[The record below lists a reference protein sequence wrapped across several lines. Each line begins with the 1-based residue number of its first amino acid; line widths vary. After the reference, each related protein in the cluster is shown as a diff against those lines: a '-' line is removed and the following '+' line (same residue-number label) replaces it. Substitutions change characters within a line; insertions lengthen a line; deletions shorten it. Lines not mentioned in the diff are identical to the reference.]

1 MPNGQE
7 TDALGDPSEPQVDV
21 WVTDPEEAPL
31 EPGPANEARTDATN
45 DQAPNVPFGAT
56 PVPATDLRVPPRGA
70 AIPDSEPLIDARD
83 LPPLPPLP
91 QTPSS
96 DHLQPASAEDLARWQ
111 TVIADYE
118 REAKAIGNEPHAAS
132 LYVEI
137 GRVWEEQLNKPRNA
151 AMAYQ
156 RAFHLNARDPAVLHA
171 SRRLF
176 TEVGNWG
183 MVVQILQAEIDGT
196 DRPEKKSTLLAEK
209 GTILEE
215 KLRNVEE
222 AQKAFRDALDI
233 WSAEPLAINALERL
247 HLFRREYQQLYIVYQ
262 RALSVAVKPERRM
275 PLLIAAA
282 QLAEDRLDDPN
293 AALAYYGEILELD
306 RKNGIALAA
315 LRRLT
320 QQTERWDDFVGVMTL
335 SAETAENPADAAQML
350 LSAAKVQH
358 ERMHVTDRA
367 LLLLL
372 KALEYAPEDLTVL
385 REIEWL
391 YEQNQRFDEV
401 VKVLRREAEVTTEA
415 RDRVP
420 ILFKLGTVLED
431 HLKLPEEAV
440 PIFEEAV
447 HLMPSYVPAKQAL
460 GRLYEKTAR
469 WQQLAQLFEME
480 VRLEEDL
487 GVKVS
492 KLFKL
497 AEILDGKLGRQEEAI
512 KSLSELLFIKP
523 DYMPARKYLERLLQ
537 KREAWADL
545 IALYEQEIG
554 LTEDR
559 DQRVFL
565 LDRIGLMSEEKLN
578 DPARASAAY
587 QRILEIVP
595 GHLHAIRT
603 LARIATKQEQWAE
616 VLRMHELEVEA
627 SEDQKEIVAL
637 LHRAGA
643 ITEEKLGDVTSA
655 VRFYEK
661 VLALSPTYLPALGS
675 LGRLYHQQ
683 SRWEDL
689 VHMFR
694 KEIEVS
700 KSAEQTVALLFR
712 IADVLVDRVKDDL
725 RAAKVYEEILEN
737 DRENLAA
744 LRALSEIHARSGDN
758 ERLVE
763 VLLRE
768 ATTLKDTKE
777 RASTLFK
784 VAEICE
790 EKLGRTDRAA
800 EAYQEALRLGH
811 SHDAAIRALVRIYS
825 TEGMWNALSR
835 ALKTALE
842 HSNDDAARAAIL
854 VRSAEV
860 AGDKLGNLDAAA
872 EFLEQAHTM
881 QPTNVTV
888 LAQLERVSVARR
900 DWVRAIHVAEIL
912 AAHETDPRLYAAR
925 QIRIATVKETQLDPP
940 QSGAEH
946 YRLALGMVPDHP
958 VALRALEIAYRR
970 AGSWDGLAAFYQR
983 EAMVTRDPVRRV
995 NLYCRAGDIVEHR
1008 LRRDDVALKSYVAAL
1023 EVSPTHLPALRGRRR
1038 IAERAGDAAT
1048 SLECIQR
1055 EGELT
1060 ADRERARELLFEAGQ
1075 LYQDK
1080 FKNVQKAI
1088 ETYEAVLARAPTHS
1102 GAFQRLEAIYAE
1114 HQAWAPLLDLLRR
1127 RAQSVDSVEEQAR
1140 HYVTAGTIAQDKLGQ
1155 APLAID
1161 LYREVLARERMNPI
1175 ALVRLG
1181 PLLFAQQDWD
1191 AAIDV
1196 FHKTLAVSKEPGVL
1210 LLAFKSLGIIYQEHR
1225 QDLVKCVQS
1234 FQAAIAAAP
1243 HDTECLQRLAAVYK
1257 EAQDW
1262 SSAINVLLRLVEV
1275 DQDLAARVRTL
1286 LELAQIYEIGGHD
1299 RHNAI
1304 LAHRKALE
1312 LDPTNQT
1319 AIMRLSDLL
1328 EKEQDWQAL
1337 TEVTAQYVRLLSPD
1351 QKDKAAPLHLKM
1363 ADVYENKLRDDAR
1376 AINALSHALQ
1386 AEPDNVVA
1394 LERLAALYSKSPDT
1408 FPHAVDMHRR
1418 LLKQDPFRIPS
1429 YHAMHQMFLR
1439 RGEHDKAFVVA
1450 EILVFLHG
1458 QQQDEELYF
1467 HEHKDKVAARA
1478 ERALSQEDHERLV
1491 THPLE
1496 RGPVRLM
1503 MEVLGLELPKIF
1515 AVDLTKYDIKKE
1527 DRHGPKSD
1535 LPLRKIADEIQK
1547 TLGVG
1552 PLGAPPYELCICKR
1566 TDVGFALESSN
1577 PPALIVGV
1585 SMQRRQERDQRFQIA
1600 RHLERLKSG
1609 HHIADQLPNK
1619 DLEAL
1624 VFSVVRLADPNAHVP
1639 TDPASLDAMQRRVLK
1654 ALSSRGKRM
1663 LEDMRAQ
1670 LATLRFDATR
1680 YRGAGVLTALR
1691 AGLVIT
1697 NDIEVAVRNVAK
1709 EHPEIKAVF
1718 ADAKGAASTIG
1729 RIPEV
1734 RELLSY
1740 AISEEYFATRAK
1752 LGFSIQ
1758 S

>member
-1 MPNGQE
+1 MSNGQE
-7 TDALGDPSEPQVDV
+7 TDVLDPNEPQVDV
-21 WVTDPEEAPL
+21 WVNEPEDPA
-31 EPGPANEARTDATN
+31 EPSANAQNARDSA
-45 DQAPNVPFGAT
+45 VPFSAT
-56 PVPATDLRVPPRGA
+56 PAVDLSLPSPTGA
-70 AIPDSEPLIDARD
+70 ALGADAEPVIDGRD
-83 LPPLPPLP
+83 LPPLLAIPHQPSTDLLEAP
-91 QTPSS
+91 TP
-96 DHLQPASAEDLARWQ
+96 DEMARWQ
-111 TVIADYE
+111 AVIADYE

-156 RAFHLNARDPAVLHA
+156 RAFHLNARDPSVLHA

-183 MVVQILQAEIDGT
+183 MVVQILQAEIEGT
-196 DRPEKKSTLLAEK
+196 DRPEKKATLLAEK

-215 KLRNVEE
+215 KLRNIEE
-222 AQKAFRDALDI
+222 AQKAYRDALDV

-247 HLFRREYQQLYIVYQ
+247 HLFRKEYPQLYLVYQ
-262 RALSVAVKPERRM
+262 RALQVATKSDRRL

-282 QLAEDRLDDPN
+282 QLAEDRLEDAN
-293 AALAYYGEILELD
+293 GAIAHYGEILELD
-306 RKNGIALAA
+306 RKNPIALAA

-320 QQTERWDDFVGVMTL
+320 QQAERWDDFVGVMTL
-335 SAETAENPADAAQML
+335 SAETVENPQDAAMML

-372 KALEYAPEDLTVL
+372 KALEYAPEDLSVL

-431 HLKLPEEAV
+431 HLKLAEDAV

-447 HLMPSYVPAKQAL
+447 TLMPSYVPAKQAL

-487 GVKVS
+487 GVKVA

-497 AEILDGKLGRQEEAI
+497 ADILDAKLGRQEDSVKA
-512 KSLSELLFIKP
+512 LSELLYIKP

-545 IALYEQEIG
+545 IALYEQEVG

-559 DQRVFL
+559 DQKVFL
-565 LDRIGLMSEEKLN
+565 LDRIGLMSEEKMN
-578 DPARASAAY
+578 DPARATAAY
-587 QRILEIVP
+587 QRILEVVP

-603 LARIATKQEQWAE
+603 LARLATKQEQWAE
-616 VLRMHELEVEA
+616 VLRMHELEVDA

-637 LHRAGA
+637 LHRAGS
-643 ITEEKLGDVTSA
+643 ITEEKLGDIAGA
-655 VRFYEK
+655 VRLYEK
-661 VLALSPTYLPALGS
+661 VLALSPAYLPALGS
-675 LGRLYHQQ
+675 LGKLYHQQ
-683 SRWEDL
+683 QRFDDL
-689 VHMFR
+689 VGMYR

-700 KSAEQTVALLFR
+700 KSTEHAVALLFR
-712 IADVLVDRVKDDL
+712 MADVLVDRLKDDR
-725 RAAKVYEEILEN
+725 RAATVYEEILTH

-744 LRALSEIHARSGDN
+744 LRALAELHARSGDN
-758 ERLVE
+758 EKLVE

-768 ATTLKDTKE
+768 ATTLKDPKE
-777 RASTLFK
+777 RSSTLFK

-800 EAYQEALRLGH
+800 EAYQETLRLGH

-825 TEGMWNALSR
+825 AEQMWNALSR
-835 ALKTALE
+835 ALKTALDHATE
-842 HSNDDAARAAIL
+842 PATQAAIL

-860 AGDKLGNLDAAA
+860 SGDKLGNLDAAA
-872 EFLEQAHTM
+872 EALEQALAL
-881 QPTNVTV
+881 QPNNVSIMT
-888 LAQLERVSVARR
+888 QLERVSVARR
-900 DWVRAIHVAEIL
+900 DWTRAIQIGEAL
-912 AAHETDPRLYAAR
+912 ASHETDPRLYAAR
-925 QIRIATVKETQLDPP
+925 QIRLATVKETQLDPP

-946 YRLALGMVPDHP
+946 YRLALGLVPDHP

-970 AGSWDGLAAFYQR
+970 VGSWDGLASFYQR

-995 NLYCRAGDIVEHR
+995 NLYCRAGDLMEHR
-1008 LRRDDVALKSYVAAL
+1008 LGRDDLAVKCYVSAL
-1023 EVSPTHLPALRGRRR
+1023 ETSPTHLPALRGRRR
-1038 IAERAGDAAT
+1038 IAERAGDAAVA
-1048 SLECIQR
+1048 LESIQR

-1060 ADRERARELLFEAGQ
+1060 ADREKARELLFEAGQ
-1075 LYQDK
+1075 LYQDQ
-1080 FKNVQKAI
+1080 FKNTKQAI
-1088 ETYEAVLARAPTHS
+1088 ETYEMVLSRSPTHT
-1102 GAFQRLEAIYAE
+1102 GAFMRLESIYAE
-1114 HQAWAPLLDLLRR
+1114 HQAWAPLLELLRR
-1127 RAQSVDSVEEQAR
+1127 RALAIDSVEEQAKL
-1140 HYVTAGTIAQDKLGQ
+1140 YVAAGQIAQDKLGQ
-1155 APLAID
+1155 PQLAVE
-1161 LYREVLARERMNPI
+1161 LYREVLARERMNPT

-1181 PLLFAQQDWD
+1181 PLLFAMSDWD
-1191 AAIDV
+1191 ASIDV
-1196 FHKTLAVSKEPGVL
+1196 FHKTLAVSKEPAVL

-1243 HDTECLQRLAAVYK
+1243 HDTECLKRLASVYK

-1275 DQDLAARVRTL
+1275 EQNLDQRVETL
-1286 LELAQIYEIGGHD
+1286 LELAEIYEVGGHD
-1299 RHNAI
+1299 RQHAI
-1304 LAHRKALE
+1304 LAHKKALE
-1312 LDPTNQT
+1312 LDPTNQR
-1319 AIMRLSDLL
+1319 AILRLSELL
-1328 EKEQDWQAL
+1328 EKQQDWAGL
-1337 TEVTAQYVRLLSPD
+1337 NEVTASYVRLLAPD
-1351 QKDKAAPLHLKM
+1351 QKDRAVPLHLKM
-1363 ADVYENKLRDDAR
+1363 ADVFETKLRDDGR
-1376 AINALSHALQ
+1376 AINALNLALQ
-1386 AEPDNVVA
+1386 AEPENMVA
-1394 LERLAALYSKSPDT
+1394 VERLAALYSKSPEM
-1408 FPHAVDMHRR
+1408 FPHAVEMHRR
-1418 LLKQDPFRIPS
+1418 LLRVDPFRISS

-1458 QQQDEELYF
+1458 HQQDEELYY
-1467 HEHKDKVAARA
+1467 HEHKDKVAARP
-1478 ERALSQEDHERLV
+1478 EKPLSAEDHERFV
-1491 THPLE
+1491 THPAE
-1496 RGPVRLM
+1496 RGALRAM
-1503 MEVLGLELPKIF
+1503 MEVLGLELYKVF
-1515 AVDLTKYDIKKE
+1515 VADLTKYDLKKE

-1535 LPLRKIADEIQK
+1535 LPLRKTADEIQK
-1547 TLGVG
+1547 SLGAG
-1552 PLGAPPYELCICKR
+1552 PLGLTPFELSICR
-1566 TDVGFALESSN
+1566 RNDVGFALESAN
-1577 PPALIVGV
+1577 PPVLIVGV
-1585 SMQRRQERDQRFQIA
+1585 TMQRRQEKDQRFHITRQ
-1600 RHLERLKSG
+1600 LERLKSG
-1609 HHIADQLPNK
+1609 HHIADSLANK

-1624 VFSVVRLADPNAHVP
+1624 VFSVVKLADPNAHVP

-1654 ALSSRGKRM
+1654 ALSSKGKRV
-1663 LEDMRAQ
+1663 LEDMRGQ

-1680 YRGAGVLTALR
+1680 YRASAAATAIR

-1697 NDIEVAVRNVAK
+1697 NDVEVAVRNVARDY
-1709 EHPEIKAVF
+1709 PDIKASF
-1718 ADAKGAASTIG
+1718 ADPKSAAASIG

-1734 RELLSY
+1734 RELLAY
-1740 AISEEYFATRAK
+1740 AVSEEYFAARAK

-1758 S
+1758 T

>member
-7 TDALGDPSEPQVDV
+7 TDVLGDPNEPQVDV
-21 WVTDPEEAPL
+21 WVTDPE
-31 EPGPANEARTDATN
+31 DAMVENSGAATTHDRASN
-45 DQAPNVPFGAT
+45 IPFTAT
-56 PVPATDLRVPPRGA
+56 PVPAVDLQRPRGA
-70 AIPDSEPLIDARD
+70 ALPDAEPMIDARD
-83 LPPLPPLP
+83 LPSLPPLP
-91 QTPSS
+91 ATPSS
-96 DHLQPASAEDLARWQ
+96 DHLAPPSAEEIARWQ
-111 TVIADYE
+111 TVINDYE

-137 GRVWEEQLNKPRNA
+137 GRIWEEQLNKPRNA

-196 DRPEKKSTLLAEK
+196 DRPERKSTLFAEK

-222 AQKAFRDALDI
+222 AQKAFRDALDV

-247 HLFRREYQQLYIVYQ
+247 HLFRKEYQQLYVVYQ
-262 RALSVAVKPERRM
+262 RALAVAVKQERRM
-275 PLLIAAA
+275 PLLVASA

-306 RKNGIALAA
+306 RKNTIALSA

-335 SAETAENPADAAQML
+335 SAETAENPAEAAQML

-372 KALEYAPEDLTVL
+372 KALEYAPEDITVL
-385 REIEWL
+385 KEIEWL
-391 YEQNQRFDEV
+391 YEQNQRYDEV
-401 VKVLRREAEVTTEA
+401 VKVLRREAEVTSES

-447 HLMPSYVPAKQAL
+447 QLMPSYVPAKQAL

-497 AEILDGKLGRQEEAI
+497 ADILDTRLGRQEEAV
-512 KSLSELLFIKP
+512 KALSELLFIKP
-523 DYMPARKYLERLLQ
+523 DYMPGRKYLERLLQ
-537 KREAWADL
+537 KRESWPDL
-545 IALYEQEIG
+545 IALYEQEQG
-554 LTEDR
+554 MTEDR

-578 DPARASAAY
+578 EPGRAAAAY

-603 LARIATKQEQWAE
+603 LARIATKQEQWGE
-616 VLRMHELEVEA
+616 VLRMHELEVDA
-627 SEDQKEIVAL
+627 TEDQKEIVAI
-637 LHRAGA
+637 LHRAGS
-643 ITEEKLGDVTSA
+643 ITEEKLGDVQGA
-655 VRFYEK
+655 VHFYEK

-683 SRWEDL
+683 GRWDDL
-689 VHMFR
+689 VHMYR

-700 KSAEQTVALLFR
+700 KSAEQMVALLFR
-712 IADVLVDRVKDDL
+712 IADVLVDRLKDDM
-725 RAAKVYEEILEN
+725 RAAKVYEEVLEH

-744 LRALSEIHARSGDN
+744 LRALAEIHARNGDN

-763 VLLRE
+763 VLIRE
-768 ATTLKDTKE
+768 ATNLKDTKE
-777 RASTLFK
+777 RAGTLFK

-811 SHDAAIRALVRIYS
+811 AHDAAIRALVRIYS
-825 TEGMWNALSR
+825 AEGMWNALSR
-835 ALKTALE
+835 ALKTALD

-872 EFLEQAHTM
+872 DYLEQAHAM
-881 QPTNVTV
+881 QPTNSTV
-888 LAQLERVSVARR
+888 LTHLERVSVARR
-900 DWVRAIHVAEIL
+900 DWVRAIHVGEIL

-940 QSGAEH
+940 VSGAEH

-995 NLYCRAGDIVEHR
+995 NLYCRSGDIYEHR
-1008 LRRDDVALKSYVAAL
+1008 LHRDDIALSSFVAAL
-1023 EVSPTHLPALRGRRR
+1023 EISPTHLPALRGRRR
-1038 IAERAGDAAT
+1038 IAERMGDAAVA
-1048 SLECIQR
+1048 LECIQR

-1075 LYQDK
+1075 IYQDK
-1080 FKNVQKAI
+1080 FKNVQKSI
-1088 ETYEAVLARAPTHS
+1088 ETYEAVLSRAPTHL
-1102 GAFQRLEAIYAE
+1102 GAFQRLEAIYVE
-1114 HQAWAPLLDLLRR
+1114 HAAWAPLLDLLRR

-1140 HYVTAGTIAQDKLGQ
+1140 LYVTAGTIAQDKLSQ
-1155 APLAID
+1155 NAMAIE
-1161 LYREVLARERMNPI
+1161 LYREVLARERMNAV

-1181 PLLFAQQDWD
+1181 PLLFGQSDWD
-1191 AAIDV
+1191 ASIDV

-1210 LLAFKSLGIIYQEHR
+1210 LAAFKSLGIIYQEHR

-1262 SSAINVLLRLVEV
+1262 ASAINVLLRLVEV
-1275 DQDLAARVRTL
+1275 EQDLAARVRVL
-1286 LELAQIYEIGGHD
+1286 LELATIYETGAHD

-1312 LDPTNQT
+1312 LEPTNQT
-1319 AIMRLSDLL
+1319 AILRLSDLL

-1337 TEVTAQYVRLLSPD
+1337 TEVTAQYVRLLAPD

-1363 ADVYENKLRDDAR
+1363 ADVYETKLKDDAR

-1386 AEPDNVVA
+1386 AEPDNLTA
-1394 LERLAALYSKSPDT
+1394 LERLAALYAKSPDT

-1439 RGEHDKAFVVA
+1439 RGEHDKAFVIA

-1458 QQQDEELYF
+1458 QQQDEELYY

-1478 ERALSQEDHERLV
+1478 ERALSPEDHERLV
-1491 THPLE
+1491 THPFE
-1496 RGPVRLM
+1496 RGPVRAM
-1503 MEVLGLELPKIF
+1503 MEVAGIELPKAF
-1515 AVDLTKYDIKKE
+1515 PVDLAKYDIKKE

-1535 LPLRKIADEIQK
+1535 LPLRKTADEIQK
-1547 TLGVG
+1547 TLGFGALG
-1552 PLGAPPYELCICKR
+1552 PAPYELSISRKP
-1566 TDVGFALESSN
+1566 DVSFALECSA
-1577 PPALIVGV
+1577 PPTLVVGV
-1585 SMQRRQERDQRFQIA
+1585 SMQRRQEKDQRFQIA

-1609 HHIADQLPNK
+1609 HHIADQLPTK

-1654 ALSSRGKRM
+1654 TLSSKGKRM
-1663 LEDMRAQ
+1663 LEEMRAQ
-1670 LATLRFDATR
+1670 LATLRFDAAR
-1680 YRGAGVLTALR
+1680 YKSATVLTALR
-1691 AGLVIT
+1691 AGLVIS
-1697 NDIEVAVRNVAK
+1697 NDIEVAIRTVAK

-1718 ADAKGAASTIG
+1718 ADAKGAAATIG

-1734 RELLSY
+1734 RELLAY

-1752 LGFSIQ
+1752 LGFSIA